1 MVVLCCRG
9 MRKDERYTFTILNF
23 EKPKSLFQHGMQPLV
38 YSERRAAEPGG
49 VGWARGGRDIS
60 YRPGRPRPKPKAD
73 ETAADKTKTETET
86 VDALEPKS
94 NEPPAFD
101 DGIEEVEE
109 VPAVTGRY
117 RLLRKRLL
125 RRGAALSTPKAG
137 AASAGKVVDITESQT
152 LPPKPGETVTTTTI
166 TTAIRSFDELL
177 R

>member
-1 MVVLCCRG
+1 MIGTVP
-9 MRKDERYTFTILNF
+9 F
-23 EKPKSLFQHGMQPLV
+23 SLQDKQ
-38 YSERRAAEPGG
+38 
-49 VGWARGGRDIS
+49 
-60 YRPGRPRPKPKAD
+60 
-73 ETAADKTKTETET
+73 AADKAKDGKKTET

-101 DGIEEVEE
+101 DGIGEEVAE

-152 LPPKPGETVTTTTI
+152 LPPKPGETVTTTLNSYEI
-166 TTAIRSFDELL
+166 I
-177 R
+177 

>member
-1 MVVLCCRG
+1 MVAAVCSRG

-23 EKPKSLFQHGMQPLV
+23 EKPKSLFQNGMQPLV

-60 YRPGRPRPKPKAD
+60 YRPGRPRPRPKAD

-101 DGIEEVEE
+101 DGIGEEVAE

-137 AASAGKVVDITESQT
+137 AASAGKVVDIIESQT
-152 LPPKPGETVTTTTI
+152 LPPKPGETVTTTI
-166 TTAIRSFDELL
+166 MILEVVRSI
-177 R
+177 